1 MVKHFALTSE
11 TVFVDGYTLHRIMAT
26 QDLPQFKVKQGDLGG
41 FIESE
46 KNLSGKAWV
55 SERAKVY
62 GDALVTEN
70 ALVRGDAKVYGQA
83 KIYGRAIISG
93 ESIVTDKAQVY
104 GAARVFDEA
113 IVYGEA
119 LVFEKAFIGGKSR
132 VGEKSIVRDC
142 AVIFNQMDI
151 VHVPNALG
159 ISGWSDKSYSVTGFR
174 TASGEPYVVF
184 DAKVG
189 HAEKLVDFVKEY
201 HKHLSHQKG
210 APLTDI
216 DGLIK
221 EYKHIK
227 KIIIARSKQWKT
239 GE

>member
-1 MVKHFALTSE
+1 MTGNAMVC
-11 TVFVDGYTLHRIMAT
+11 
-26 QDLPQFKVKQGDLGG
+26 
-41 FIESE
+41 
-46 KNLSGKAWV
+46 GKAT
-55 SERAKVY
+55 
-62 GDALVTEN
+62 VTEFARVVEN
-70 ALVRGDAKVYGQA
+70 A
-83 KIYGRAIISG
+83 KISCSAKIFENAIISG

-132 VGEKSIVRDC
+132 VGEKSIVRDR
-142 AVIFNQMDI
+142 AVIFDQTDI
-151 VHVPNALG
+151 VHVPNTLG

-216 DGLIK
+216 DDLIK

-227 KIIIARSKQWKT
+227 KIIIDRSKQWKT